1 MPQRGPAPGNNLTLL
16 GFDFGTH
23 TIGVAAGQTLTGTA
37 SPLTE
42 LPAKDGQP
50 DWRKLG
56 ALLQEWKPDLVVVGL
71 PLNMDGSES
80 ELTARARKFAN
91 RLHGR
96 FGVQVELMD
105 ERLSTVAARE
115 QILERGGSTNFKR
128 HRVDSIAAGYILESW
143 LNSQL
148 P

>member
-1 MPQRGPAPGNNLTLL
+1 MPPRGPEPGNNFTVL

-23 TIGVAAGQTLTGTA
+23 TIGVATGQSLTCTA

-42 LPAKDGQP
+42 LAARDGQP
-50 DWRKLG
+50 DWQKLG
-56 ALLQEWKPDLVVVGL
+56 ALLDEWKPDLVVVGL

-80 ELTARARKFAN
+80 ELTARAKKFAN

-96 FGVQVELMD
+96 FGIQVELMD
-105 ERLSTVAARE
+105 ERLSTVAAKE
-115 QILERGGSTNFKR
+115 AILENGGSTDFKR

-143 LNSQL
+143 LVSRS
-148 P
+148 